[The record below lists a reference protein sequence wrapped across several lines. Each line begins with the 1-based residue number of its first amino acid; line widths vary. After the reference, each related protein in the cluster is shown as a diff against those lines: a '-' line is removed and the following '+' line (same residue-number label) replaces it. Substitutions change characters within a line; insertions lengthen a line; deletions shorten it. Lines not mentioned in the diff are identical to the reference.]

1 MTHTID
7 ERIAELKKQRDAV
20 VLAHFYVP
28 SEVQAIADYVG
39 DSFYLSKLAASL
51 PNKTIVFAGVEFMGE
66 SAKLLSPEKTV
77 YLPEPCA
84 DCPMAHM
91 VNKKDIDSVRTM
103 YPDLAVVCYV
113 NSTAEIKSWSDVCVT
128 SSNAL
133 KIVKKLPQKDILF
146 IPDSNLGSWIA
157 AQVPEKNFHFVSGYC
172 PIHQNITIKD
182 INELKATWPHAPVL
196 VHPECN
202 KSVVD
207 AADFVGSTSEIINY
221 VTLSDATDFIIGTVE
236 GVSYEIEK
244 HTKAKAISLHF
255 PKHTPRCNDM
265 DLITKEKV
273 LQALEGKI
281 EEVHIK
287 EHETEKAKITLIR
300 MLELSK

>member
-77 YLPEPCA
+77 YLPEPCT

-157 AQVPEKNFHFVSGYC
+157 TQVPEKN
-172 PIHQNITIKD
+172 
-182 INELKATWPHAPVL
+182 
-196 VHPECN
+196 
-202 KSVVD
+202 
-207 AADFVGSTSEIINY
+207 STSYQDTALFIKTLRLKTLTSLKQLGHMLLFSFILNAINR
-221 VTLSDATDFIIGTVE
+221 LLMLL
-236 GVSYEIEK
+236 
-244 HTKAKAISLHF
+244 ISLDQL
-255 PKHTPRCNDM
+255 PKLLT
-265 DLITKEKV
+265 T
-273 LQALEGKI
+273 
-281 EEVHIK
+281 
-287 EHETEKAKITLIR
+287 
-300 MLELSK
+300 